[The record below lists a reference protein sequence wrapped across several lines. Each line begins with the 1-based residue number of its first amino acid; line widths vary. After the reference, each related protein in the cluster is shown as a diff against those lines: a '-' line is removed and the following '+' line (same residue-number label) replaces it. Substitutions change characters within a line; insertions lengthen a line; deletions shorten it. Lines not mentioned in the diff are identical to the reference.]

1 MNKEKTTTINDQRHQ
16 ETMKTAPQKQKKS
29 ENQTE
34 TNQKTQ
40 EPRKNKA

>member
-1 MNKEKTTTINDQRHQ
+1 MNKEKITTINDQRHQ
-16 ETMKTAPQKQKKS
+16 ETMKKAPQKQKKS